1 MVPLAPAEGDFPS
14 LDLLHNTLLD
24 ATSSPVADRCVRA
37 RAPRGE
43 GLVVMAYTATEIA
56 ELVRYHLV
64 LAEPTDSRPDDNLS
78 VSSS

>member
-1 MVPLAPAEGDFPS
+1 
-14 LDLLHNTLLD
+14 
-24 ATSSPVADRCVRA
+24 
-37 RAPRGE
+37 
-43 GLVVMAYTATEIA
+43 MAYTATEIA